1 MGQTSES
8 SESTAAATGLVFET
22 AMRIVIFEAVS
33 SKRVVFKWL
42 MRASTRWQDNFA
54 KESRNA
60 AGLTAAL
67 HVVQTKGWWRHMIED
82 FISIDF

>member
-8 SESTAAATGLVFET
+8 SENTAATTGSVFET
-22 AMRIVIFEAVS
+22 TMRMVIFEAVS
-33 SKRVVFKWL
+33 SERVVFQCL

-60 AGLTAAL
+60 AGLTAACTL
-67 HVVQTKGWWRHMIED
+67 SEQRDGGD
-82 FISIDF
+82 A